1 MRKFTA
7 AKGFRTS
14 SADVVKVHDVVLE
27 PVGLDLTEARILQH
41 RQRQLLAPGGAQAV
55 AALGERYGHAVHAAA
70 RVDEGSERPFQII
83 GHAARSEERR
93 VGKEGV
99 SQCRSRGSPTNSNK
113 NKK

>member
-55 AALGERYGHAVHAAA
+55 AALGERYGHAVHAAD

-83 GHAARSEERR
+83 GDVAGGIRSEERR
-93 VGKEGV
+93 VGKEWV
-99 SQCRSRGSPTNSNK
+99 STCRSRWWPYN
-113 NKK
+113 